1 MNSLLYKPMCLIVCI
16 EKHYSN
22 TRFIRYVRFLKG
34 FMAQKSLIILAY
46 CNFKQMKTK
55 KKSVFFLFAAYLS
68 FAGFVVIFS
77 FVSTKIRKQH
87 SPGYYVLYSFP
98 PEMIYT

>member
-16 EKHYSN
+16 EKHYSK

-55 KKSVFFLFAAYLS
+55 KKISFF
-68 FAGFVVIFS
+68 FVCCLLELCWFCGNIF
-77 FVSTKIRKQH
+77 FCIN
-87 SPGYYVLYSFP
+87 
-98 PEMIYT
+98 

>member
-1 MNSLLYKPMCLIVCI
+1 
-16 EKHYSN
+16 
-22 TRFIRYVRFLKG
+22 
-34 FMAQKSLIILAY
+34 MAQKSLIILAY